1 MLNLK
6 YEHFLNKCY
15 YLLIVIF
22 LKFLDNKLFKKLRS
36 DLNGKS
42 AQIFCILEGILM
54 AIVGILFFIKP
65 MDSLLYFTI
74 VAGILIIGS
83 GIFTIIKA
91 FKSSRK
97 GLYIF
102 TGIISVLF
110 GLMLCFVPLESI
122 DVLVIFYGSW
132 ALVNGIFLLVGEFT
146 YKSFGFNATTLYSI
160 ILIIL
165 GLLILFEPISFLIA
179 TPFIIGIYFIIIAVF
194 EIYLGFKL

>member
-1 MLNLK
+1 M
-6 YEHFLNKCY
+6 E
-15 YLLIVIF
+15 
-22 LKFLDNKLFKKLRS
+22 
-36 DLNGKS
+36 KS

-97 GLYIF
+97 VLYIF
-102 TGIISVLF
+102 IISVLF

-160 ILIIL
+160 LLIIL

-179 TPFIIGIYFIIIAVF
+179 TPFIIGVYFIIIAVF

>member
-1 MLNLK
+1 M
-6 YEHFLNKCY
+6 E
-15 YLLIVIF
+15 
-22 LKFLDNKLFKKLRS
+22 
-36 DLNGKS
+36 KS

-146 YKSFGFNATTLYSI
+146 YKSLNATTLYSI
-160 ILIIL
+160 LLIIL

-179 TPFIIGIYFIIIAVF
+179 TPFIIGVYFIIIAVF

>member
-1 MLNLK
+1 MNTTLK
-6 YEHFLNKCY
+6 YEKRMLLLV
-15 YLLIVIF
+15 YLLC
-22 LKFLDNKLFKKLRS
+22 LALFTNIAVKQTPIDK
-36 DLNGKS
+36 
-42 AQIFCILEGILM
+42 M
-54 AIVGILFFIKP
+54 AFI
-65 MDSLLYFTI
+65 I
-74 VAGILIIGS
+74 AGILIIGS

-122 DVLVIFYGSW
+122 DVLIIFYGSW

-160 ILIIL
+160 LLIIL

-179 TPFIIGIYFIIIAVF
+179 TPFIIGVYFIIIAVF

>member
-1 MLNLK
+1 M
-6 YEHFLNKCY
+6 E
-15 YLLIVIF
+15 
-22 LKFLDNKLFKKLRS
+22 
-36 DLNGKS
+36 KS

-122 DVLVIFYGSW
+122 DVLV
-132 ALVNGIFLLVGEFT
+132 NGIFLLVGEFT

-160 ILIIL
+160 LLIIL

-179 TPFIIGIYFIIIAVF
+179 TPFIIGVYFIIIAVF

>member
-1 MLNLK
+1 M
-6 YEHFLNKCY
+6 E
-15 YLLIVIF
+15 
-22 LKFLDNKLFKKLRS
+22 
-36 DLNGKS
+36 KS

-97 GLYIF
+97 DLYIF

-110 GLMLCFVPLESI
+110 G
-122 DVLVIFYGSW
+122 
-132 ALVNGIFLLVGEFT
+132 
-146 YKSFGFNATTLYSI
+146 FNATTLYSI
-160 ILIIL
+160 LLIIL

-179 TPFIIGIYFIIIAVF
+179 TPFIIGVYFIIIAVF

>member
-1 MLNLK
+1 M
-6 YEHFLNKCY
+6 E
-15 YLLIVIF
+15 
-22 LKFLDNKLFKKLRS
+22 
-36 DLNGKS
+36 KS

-110 GLMLCFVPLESI
+110 GLMLCFVPLES
-122 DVLVIFYGSW
+122 
-132 ALVNGIFLLVGEFT
+132 LLYRNLT
-146 YKSFGFNATTLYSI
+146 
-160 ILIIL
+160 
-165 GLLILFEPISFLIA
+165 
-179 TPFIIGIYFIIIAVF
+179 
-194 EIYLGFKL
+194 